1 MTEGPP
7 HDAEGLR
14 QLVLRGLRTDVQ
26 PLRHFSGGE
35 SFQPAQLKHRAAS
48 FREFLSQDP
57 PQLLLEKCV
66 CRGIHRIR
74 PFGGEWRRDIG
85 CGPLARFGMPV
96 HIAREVPADA
106 VRERLKAQ
114 SGCEGLAVLPDAEER
129 LLHDIMRCFNVPCL
143 KGDTAQEGR
152 LIPREECLE
161 CLEIAYFHCR
171 YEVLFVLRSCH
182 SPS

>member
-26 PLRHFSGGE
+26 PLRHFCCGE
-35 SFQPAQLKHRAAS
+35 SLQPAQLKHCAAT
-48 FREFLSQDP
+48 FREFLSQAP
-57 PQLLLEKCV
+57 PQLLLEQCV
-66 CRGIHRIR
+66 CRGVQRIR
-74 PFGGEWRRDIG
+74 RFGGEWRRNICRG
-85 CGPLARFGMPV
+85 ALARNGMPV
-96 HIAREVPADA
+96 QIAHEVPTDA
-106 VRERLKAQ
+106 VRESLKAQ
-114 SGCEGLAVLPDAEER
+114 SGFEGPAVLPDAEER
-129 LLHDIMRCFNVPCL
+129 LLHDIMRGFNVPCL
-143 KGDTAQEGR
+143 KGDTAQEGW

-161 CLEIAYFHCR
+161 GLEIAFFHCR